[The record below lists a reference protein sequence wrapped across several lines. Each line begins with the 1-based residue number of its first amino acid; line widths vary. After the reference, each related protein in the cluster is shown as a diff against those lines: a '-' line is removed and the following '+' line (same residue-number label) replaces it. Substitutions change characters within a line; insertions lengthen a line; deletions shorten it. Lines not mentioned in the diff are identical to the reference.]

1 MMSKQRGAL
10 CLFALALPVPAAD
23 IGGWMEQQQQQSRAA
38 ASPRNDDCPEI
49 LRLAALAPREAEN
62 AAAHYYAAGLCYLA
76 SEKIA
81 RDKTAAAAWLAKAAE
96 LDHPLARRALLALRD
111 ESAPPLH
118 PAGWHCHELGLGRRL
133 CHGGAAPQ

>member
-1 MMSKQRGAL
+1 MSPLRALVWLAL
-10 CLFALALPVPAAD
+10 CASASAAD
-23 IGGWMEQQQQQSRAA
+23 IGGWMEQQSRAGL
-38 ASPRNDDCPEI
+38 PKDECPEI
-49 LRLAALAPREAEN
+49 LRLAALAPRESEH

-76 SEKIA
+76 SDKLA
-81 RDKTAAAAWLAKAAE
+81 RDKTAAAAWLGKAAD

-133 CHGGAAPQ
+133 CHGGTLPP

>member
-1 MMSKQRGAL
+1 VL
-10 CLFALALPVPAAD
+10 LLLALAGMAHAAD
-23 IGGWMEQQQQQSRAA
+23 IGGWMEQQQRAVL
-38 ASPRNDDCPEI
+38 PRDDCPEI
-49 LRLAALAPREAEN
+49 LRLAALAPREAEH

-81 RDKTAAAAWLAKAAE
+81 RDKVAAAAWLAKAAE
-96 LDHPLARRALLALRD
+96 LDHPLARRALIALRD
-111 ESAPPLH
+111 ETTAPIVH